1 MFRAELMAYFD
12 SRLVLLGFTVIAALI
27 LHGYTKARGRC
38 ARALPP
44 GPGRLPFIG
53 NALDIP
59 LSRQWETF
67 EKWAREYG
75 TSDTILSSGTNRV
88 KFI

>member
-1 MFRAELMAYFD
+1 MAYFD